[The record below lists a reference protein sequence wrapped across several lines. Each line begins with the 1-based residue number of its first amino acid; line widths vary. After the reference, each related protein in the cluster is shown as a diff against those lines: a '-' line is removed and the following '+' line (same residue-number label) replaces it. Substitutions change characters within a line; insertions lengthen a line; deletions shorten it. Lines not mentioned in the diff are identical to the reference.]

1 MEIDCSDLLSIKH
14 TALLL
19 SYSLIFMN
27 IIDFNYMEINIH
39 HVNINFSHFITH
51 LFVGNKMCEDI
62 KLINWIV

>member
-1 MEIDCSDLLSIKH
+1 
-14 TALLL
+14 
-19 SYSLIFMN
+19 MN